1 MEKVFDKNGKTIKIG
16 DNVIWYDPQEET
28 RDLKRIYNVYDI
40 KGDIVCVSDEYSEAE
55 VLPNELIVIS
65 KLDTQEKRAKGIEIV
80 KDKMF
85 NLLID
90 YMDYCFDDH
99 PSRDSIRKEK
109 IDELWVNLC
118 LRKQDYEAFMWDYE
132 KDWDLNYDDYGLETR
147 FD

>member
-1 MEKVFDKNGKTIKIG
+1 MTNLDKI
-16 DNVIWYDPQEET
+16 
-28 RDLKRIYNVYDI
+28 
-40 KGDIVCVSDEYSEAE
+40 
-55 VLPNELIVIS
+55 
-65 KLDTQEKRAKGIEIV
+65 KLDAQEKRAKGIEIV

-99 PSRDSIRKEK
+99 PSRDNIRKEK
-109 IDELWVNLC
+109 IDELWVKLC